1 VRATEHRRS
10 AFSLIEAVIA
20 IAIAGTAFFVLT
32 ETFFNVLLTLEDLES
47 EADYQKDI
55 RFVRSQV
62 IRIPDPDEVEEGGTI
77 TTLDLGEAE
86 WEADIEPTDIVDLYE
101 LQLRITFENPEEEP
115 FQHEEVLYLLRPTWL
130 EDSLDR
136 SDLKAD
142 VQRAIEDKA
151 RDRDW

>member
-1 VRATEHRRS
+1 MIKPPA
-10 AFSLIEAVIA
+10 AGFSLIETVIA
-20 IAIAGTAFFVLT
+20 IAIAGTAFLVLT
-32 ETFFNVLLTLEDLES
+32 ETFFNVLLTLEDLETS
-47 EADYQKDI
+47 SDRQKDI

-62 IRIPDPDEVEEGGTI
+62 IRIPDPDEVEEGGII

-86 WEADIEPTDIVDLYE
+86 WEAEIEPTEIVDLYKMH
-101 LQLRITFENPEEEP
+101 LSITFENEDDER
-115 FQHEEVLYLLRPTWL
+115 FFHEENLFLLRPTWL